1 MERITSNGNILSSLY
16 DRTSRINKIHWD
28 KDEFD
33 DDTLEEFAI
42 DVPTSKKS
50 SPKKTRARKKPIK
63 SGFDLTP
70 TFPLNVDFNH
80 PYRQILMAVKTK
92 PFILMAGM
100 CGTGKSRF
108 ARTLAY
114 QTCPKYLQEGGR
126 PGNFQMI
133 AVQPDWHGN
142 DEILGWLSS
151 QGVYQITPFLHF
163 LIKAWK
169 YPDTPFILCLDEM
182 NLAKVELYFA
192 DYLSI
197 LESRQ
202 WINDQIFSDAFISA
216 DKVKSYAE
224 CDPNF
229 WIKLGLKLDDV
240 LQNRFLTSGFTLPP
254 NLIVIGTANVDE
266 SGHRLSM
273 KVLDRIMV
281 IELSAIDFY
290 GGIKSE
296 DTDLQF
302 PDNPL
307 LRDYVLGRLLQGRS
321 AYELLPADGD
331 LIISEL
337 QAIDKILSDSRFRF
351 GYRVRDAALIYCAY
365 NSQLE
370 NKSNESQIVYKCLD
384 EIFLMKI
391 IPRIEGRSTEIEKIL
406 TSLLHFTKGKYPS
419 SFQRLTVM
427 QSEMND
433 MSFISFW

>member
-16 DRTSRINKIHWD
+16 DRTTRVNKIHRD
-28 KDEFD
+28 KDEVD
-33 DDTLEEFAI
+33 DDALEEFARDI
-42 DVPTSKKS
+42 PTNNKKS
-50 SPKKTRARKKPIK
+50 PKRLKARKKPIK

-70 TFPLNVDFNH
+70 TFPLNVDFSH
-80 PYRQILMAVKTK
+80 PYRQILMAIKTK

-126 PGNFQMI
+126 PGNFQII
-133 AVQPDWHGN
+133 AVQPDWH
-142 DEILGWLSS
+142 DHDDILGWLSS
-151 QGVYQITPFLHF
+151 QGVYQITSFLHF

-169 YPDTPFILCLDEM
+169 HPDIPFILCLDEM

-192 DYLSI
+192 NYLSI

-202 WINDQIFSDAFISA
+202 WINDQFFSDAFISA
-216 DKVKSYAE
+216 DQVKSYAE

-229 WIKLGLKLDDV
+229 WIKLGLKLDHV

-290 GGIKSE
+290 GGIK
-296 DTDLQF
+296 
-302 PDNPL
+302 
-307 LRDYVLGRLLQGRS
+307 VMIRS
-321 AYELLPADGD
+321 
-331 LIISEL
+331 
-337 QAIDKILSDSRFRF
+337 
-351 GYRVRDAALIYCAY
+351 
-365 NSQLE
+365 
-370 NKSNESQIVYKCLD
+370 
-384 EIFLMKI
+384 
-391 IPRIEGRSTEIEKIL
+391 
-406 TSLLHFTKGKYPS
+406 
-419 SFQRLTVM
+419 
-427 QSEMND
+427 
-433 MSFISFW
+433 